1 MLNVRERKQLYA
13 FFATLFSY
21 PDEELSAALEG
32 GEGVWAAGL
41 FPEARQP
48 PKLAGES
55 QTEELQAAF
64 TGLFINRLGGASAPP
79 YGSVYL
85 EGGER
90 LMGLSTQSVA
100 AAYRGE
106 ELSVDGSV
114 EPADYLPTEL
124 EFLYFLVECEEE
136 ALSRGD
142 VEEARSAVRKQG
154 DFCRALLHPWV
165 PEFCR
170 RIRADRDAHPL
181 YTWGAGLFERFCE
194 CEKNWLERL
203 A

>member
-1 MLNVRERKQLYA
+1 MFNVSERKQLYA

-21 PDEELSAALEG
+21 PEAELAAALER
-32 GEGVWAAGL
+32 GEGIRVAGL
-41 FPEARQP
+41 FPEAQQP
-48 PKLAGES
+48 PKVVGEA
-55 QTEELQAAF
+55 QTEELQVAF
-64 TGLFINRLGGASAPP
+64 TELFINRLGGAPAPP

-100 AAYRGE
+100 AAYSGE
-106 ELSVDGSV
+106 GLSMDGSV

-124 EFLYFLVECEEE
+124 EFLYFLVEREEE
-136 ALSRGD
+136 ALGRGD
-142 VEEARSAVRKQG
+142 IEEARSALRKQG

-170 RIRADRDAHPL
+170 RIRADRGAHPL
-181 YTWGAGLFERFCE
+181 YAWGAELFERFCE
-194 CEKNWLERL
+194 GERNWLERI